1 MVGYRGEGDLS
12 SSESAV
18 AGAVSGAVTRASA
31 SPLDILKIRF
41 QLQIENMKQTGK
53 ESDKL
58 LVSFGKKRESKL
70 SGKDTFQAS

>member
-53 ESDKL
+53 GHLPKYTG
-58 LVSFGKKRESKL
+58 VG
-70 SGKDTFQAS
+70 QAVGLIWKEEGIKAFW

>member
-53 ESDKL
+53 VHTDMFPVYKATCSSL
-58 LVSFGKKRESKL
+58 
-70 SGKDTFQAS
+70 